1 MVAPR
6 PTEGVLSK
14 RHEFDVGETHLLDV
28 GDELISQTAVT
39 QILLPG
45 ACVNLVNRHGAVVR
59 VGILACAKPVFVV
72 PCVEDVGDD
81 RGRGWGNFRC
91 PSHGVC
97 FLEPVPRRSL
107 DFELVAGADTNA
119 GNEEFPDSGS
129 THCAHGVS
137 GAIPEIEVTDNAHG
151 LRIGSPHCEGD
162 TIDRSH
168 DTIKMHEVG
177 TQDLPEA
184 LMASFGDQIG
194 IHFTNG
200 REEPVGVINDLRMIS
215 VGHAQSVVGNVFCS
229 EDTYPNT
236 PVFVG
241 CRVGM
246 VLSEHLDRIGQMV
259 NAADRDNTV
268 IEVCSQHIVGER
280 IAPFGYRIEDVC
292 GHCCRLR
299 FHVFIISRLKNFQ

>member
-1 MVAPR
+1 M
-6 PTEGVLSK
+6 
-14 RHEFDVGETHLLDV
+14 
-28 GDELISQTAVT
+28 
-39 QILLPG
+39 
-45 ACVNLVNRHGAVVR
+45 NLVNRHGAAVG

-184 LMASFGDQIG
+184 LMTSFGDQIG

-200 REEPVGVINDLRMIS
+200 WEEPVGVINDLRMIA

-236 PVFVG
+236 SVFVG

-299 FHVFIISRLKNFQ
+299 FHVFIISRLNNF